1 MLGFMHKGCINISHV
16 ECTVIV
22 SREELLPSVLNQI
35 WIQHG
40 LEMLELY
47 LLQLGG
53 QLAILFKGLDIEAVV
68 CNFSLVMD
76 LG

>member
-35 WIQHG
+35 RIQHC

-47 LLQLGG
+47 LLQLCG
-53 QLAILFKGLDIEAVV
+53 
-68 CNFSLVMD
+68 
-76 LG
+76 